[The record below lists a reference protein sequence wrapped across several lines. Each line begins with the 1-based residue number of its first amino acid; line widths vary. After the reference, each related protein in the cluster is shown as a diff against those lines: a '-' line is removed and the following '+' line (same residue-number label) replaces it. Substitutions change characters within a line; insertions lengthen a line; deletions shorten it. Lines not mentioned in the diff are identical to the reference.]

1 MISIEKA
8 LTVGRNMLQRRNI
21 PAFEADLLLEKI
33 LQMSK
38 IDLIRQHAMLLK
50 KKQWNEYVRVLHR
63 RKMGEPLSYIL
74 GYRSFYK
81 SKLIVSPYVLIPR
94 QETELLVEAS
104 LEYLQNSQHMQQQIL
119 EIGTGSGAISIALAK
134 ELPLSTIDATDISQ
148 GALDL
153 AYNNILNEEVA
164 TQITLFCG
172 DLYQALREKK
182 TYSLI
187 VSNPPYIPS
196 SRISQLEKEV
206 QAEPLQALD
215 GGKDGLD
222 IIFRLIQYAPCWLKK
237 HALLLMEIDGEHQI
251 NPIKASM
258 QEAGFY
264 SIFNKEDLAGNARI
278 MGGYLQ

>member
-148 GALDL
+148 DALDL

-172 DLYQALREKK
+172 DLYRALREKK